1 MSEKTGKKKISKL
14 RTETERSS
22 LRSRKLRFD
31 KIEEPSKGKF
41 KRENTVTKAVSVNR
55 AVHNQFSRADEDENA
70 GVKAGDLG
78 VETAEDAVKA
88 ADKGVYRAKLKA
100 YRKEI
105 GNGEQPVVSV
115 EKSGVQGSNQISKR
129 MQKTNIKK
137 EYAAARYGKS
147 PSGKGAGEAEKSAKK
162 AAEKSRNLLG
172 KLTKFMGEHYKFF
185 LILLAVMLLFVTL
198 FTCLSFG
205 STFLQGSVNAVI
217 TSSYTA
223 EDDEII
229 GAENDYRTLESA
241 LQNYIDSVENLY
253 PGYDEYRYFVDEI
266 SHDPY
271 QLASYLTVMYSD
283 YKRREVQPTLQ
294 SLFEKQY
301 ELELEEATESCPYT
315 ETDSETAVSEESQ
328 TLCQYRILNVTLRN
342 RNLDNVIRQSG
353 GMNGE
358 QWERYELLNETKG
371 NKAYLFAD
379 E

>member
-1 MSEKTGKKKISKL
+1 MAEKTGKKKISKL

-55 AVHNQFSRADEDENA
+55 AVHNQFSRADEDENT

-137 EYAAARYGKS
+137 ECAAARYGKS
-147 PSGKGAGEAEKSAKK
+147 PSGKGSGAAEKSAKK
-162 AAEKSRNLLG
+162 AAEKSRNLLD

-185 LILLAVMLLFVTL
+185 LILLAVVLLFVTL
-198 FTCLSFG
+198 STCLSFG
-205 STFLQGSVNAVI
+205 SAFLQGSVNAVI

-229 GAENDYRTLESA
+229 GAENDYRALESA
-241 LQNYIDSVENLY
+241 LQNHIDSVESLY

-271 QLASYLTVMYSD
+271 QLASYLTVMYGD

-301 ELELEEATESCPYT
+301 ELELEEVTEC
-315 ETDSETAVSEESQ
+315 ESETAVSDETQ
-328 TLCQYRILNVTLRN
+328 QPCQHRILNVTLRN

-358 QWERYELLNETKG
+358 QRERYELLNETKG

>member
-1 MSEKTGKKKISKL
+1 MAEKTGKKKISKL

-31 KIEEPSKGKF
+31 KIEEPSKGKL

-147 PSGKGAGEAEKSAKK
+147 PQAKEQVRRK
-162 AAEKSRNLLG
+162 NPQKRPPRKVEIS
-172 KLTKFMGEHYKFF
+172 
-185 LILLAVMLLFVTL
+185 LI
-198 FTCLSFG
+198 S
-205 STFLQGSVNAVI
+205 
-217 TSSYTA
+217 
-223 EDDEII
+223 
-229 GAENDYRTLESA
+229 
-241 LQNYIDSVENLY
+241 LQNSWESIIN
-253 PGYDEYRYFVDEI
+253 
-266 SHDPY
+266 
-271 QLASYLTVMYSD
+271 
-283 YKRREVQPTLQ
+283 
-294 SLFEKQY
+294 SL
-301 ELELEEATESCPYT
+301 
-315 ETDSETAVSEESQ
+315 
-328 TLCQYRILNVTLRN
+328 
-342 RNLDNVIRQSG
+342 
-353 GMNGE
+353 
-358 QWERYELLNETKG
+358 
-371 NKAYLFAD
+371 
-379 E
+379 